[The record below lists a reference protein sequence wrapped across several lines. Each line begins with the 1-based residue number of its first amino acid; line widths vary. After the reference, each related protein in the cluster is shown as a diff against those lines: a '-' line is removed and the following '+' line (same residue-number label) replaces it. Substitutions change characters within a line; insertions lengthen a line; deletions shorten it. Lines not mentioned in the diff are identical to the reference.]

1 MGRDLTAM
9 SKEQLISIIEGQEA
23 FMNRMITKIKKQDV
37 QIKKLEEEKR
47 DIKKDEEII
56 ELQHKLQT
64 EKLKTVRK
72 ELRIKKEEI
81 KKYKKEIEHA
91 QVNKSIGSKT
101 IMVGGDTGESEV
113 LQEVYYENI
122 IEFQR
127 NLYKDNSSII
137 EKDSINQFLNQML
150 VVLYKVKEMQKGN
163 VLVGEQYKNMI
174 LVTPY
179 EEKELAYA

>member
-1 MGRDLTAM
+1 MGRDLMAM

-23 FMNRMITKIKKQDV
+23 FMNRMLSKIKKQEV
-37 QIKKLEEEKR
+37 QIKKIEEEKR

-56 ELQHKLQT
+56 ELQYKLQT
-64 EKLKTVRK
+64 EKLKTARK
-72 ELRIKKEEI
+72 ELRIKKDEI

-91 QVNKSIGSKT
+91 QVKKSIGSKT
-101 IMVGGDTGESEV
+101 VIVGSDTGESEV

-137 EKDSINQFLNQML
+137 EKDSINQFLNEML
-150 VVLYKVKEMQKGN
+150 VTLYKIKETQKGR
-163 VLVGEQYKNMI
+163 VLVGEHYNNMI

-179 EEKELAYA
+179 EEKALAYA